1 MGRRGEQMTEL
12 GDEAPVVEAS
22 RAARARREQAEAALT
37 GASEAIAIAEI
48 RRETAAEA
56 RDSAESDGASARAAL
71 AALESEAKALARAV
85 QSAGGNRAINHLRSE
100 DHTSALQSLMR
111 TSYAAFCLKKN
122 IKNKRKHD
130 NASDINSK
138 T

>member
-48 RRETAAEA
+48 RRKTAAEA
-56 RDSAESDGASARAAL
+56 RDSAESEGASARAAL

-85 QSAGGNRAINHLRSE
+85 ESAGGNRAIQDRKSDVYGQRVSVSGGHGGRRSI
-100 DHTSALQSLMR
+100 Q
-111 TSYAAFCLKKN
+111 
-122 IKNKRKHD
+122 
-130 NASDINSK
+130 K
-138 T
+138 TTNNRV